1 LLQLANIIARTQSP
15 NNKPMCRANVGPCL
29 MREGFSQ
36 IGFSIFAF
44 ARRSLVSFGVI
55 AALLLPAASRAGV
68 LSESDLQR
76 VEALKPLFANLMS
89 DLSQTAK
96 RSDVAA
102 ADANCIN
109 STIQELLQIS
119 DELASYEY
127 LIGMDREIKDF
138 GDKSPGDKNPMHDL
152 VKFAADKSSAI
163 LTSERKRLVQLSDQC
178 AHSPVASSK
187 TQETLQVIDTTT
199 TVLTA
204 IRDRL

>member
-1 LLQLANIIARTQSP
+1 
-15 NNKPMCRANVGPCL
+15 MC
-29 MREGFSQ
+29 EGFGQ
-36 IGFSIFAF
+36 IGFSIFAL
-44 ARRSLVSFGVI
+44 ARRSVVSLGVI
-55 AALLLPAASRAGV
+55 GALLLPATSTAGV
-68 LSESDLQR
+68 LSENDLQK

-102 ADANCIN
+102 ADVNCIN

-138 GDKSPGDKNPMHDL
+138 SDKNPGDKNPMRDL
-152 VKFAADKSSAI
+152 VKFAADKSSSI

-178 AHSPVASSK
+178 AHSPIASSK
-187 TQETLQVIDTTT
+187 TQETLQVIDTTA

>member
-1 LLQLANIIARTQSP
+1 
-15 NNKPMCRANVGPCL
+15 MC
-29 MREGFSQ
+29 EGFCQ
-36 IGFSIFAF
+36 IGLSIFAL
-44 ARRSLVSFGVI
+44 ARRSLVSLGVI
-55 AALLLPAASRAGV
+55 AGLLLPAASRAGV
-68 LSESDLQR
+68 LSESDLQK
-76 VEALKPLFANLMS
+76 VEALKPLFASLMS

-96 RSDVAA
+96 RPDVAA
-102 ADANCIN
+102 ADASCIN

-127 LIGMDREIKDF
+127 LIGMDREIKDL
-138 GDKSPGDKNPMHDL
+138 GDKNPMHDL

-178 AHSPVASSK
+178 ARSPLASSK

>member
-1 LLQLANIIARTQSP
+1 
-15 NNKPMCRANVGPCL
+15 
-29 MREGFSQ
+29 MREGFCGN
-36 IGFSIFAF
+36 GFSILALTRWSMF
-44 ARRSLVSFGVI
+44 SLGVI
-55 AALLLPAASRAGV
+55 SALLSPAAASAGV

-102 ADANCIN
+102 ADASCIN

-138 GDKSPGDKNPMHDL
+138 GDKNPGDKSSGDKNPMRDL
-152 VKFAADKSSAI
+152 VKFAADKSSSI

-187 TQETLQVIDTTT
+187 AQETLQVIDTTT
-199 TVLTA
+199 IVLTS

>member
-1 LLQLANIIARTQSP
+1 
-15 NNKPMCRANVGPCL
+15 MCDGSGR
-29 MREGFSQ
+29 
-36 IGFSIFAF
+36 IGFSLFAPVQQR
-44 ARRSLVSFGVI
+44 ALALGVI
-55 AALLLPAASRAGV
+55 AALTLPAVSSAGV
-68 LSESDLQR
+68 LSENDLQK
-76 VEALKPLFANLMS
+76 VEALKPLFTNLMS

-96 RSDVAA
+96 RPDVAA

-138 GDKSPGDKNPMHDL
+138 GDKNPGDKNPGEKNPMRDL
-152 VKFAADKSSAI
+152 IKFAADKSSSI
-163 LTSERKRLVQLSDQC
+163 LTTERKRLVQLSDQC

-187 TQETLQVIDTTT
+187 AQETLQVIDTTT
-199 TVLTA
+199 AVLTA

>member
-1 LLQLANIIARTQSP
+1 
-15 NNKPMCRANVGPCL
+15 MRAGS
-29 MREGFSQ
+29 GH
-36 IGFSIFAF
+36 IGFSIFARG
-44 ARRSLVSFGVI
+44 RRHALGLGVI
-55 AALLLPAASRAGV
+55 LALLLPGAAGAGV
-68 LSESDLQR
+68 LSESDLQK

-96 RSDVAA
+96 RPDVAA
-102 ADANCIN
+102 ADVNCIN

-138 GDKSPGDKNPMHDL
+138 GDKNPGEKNPMRDL
-152 VKFAADKSSAI
+152 VKFAADKSSSI
-163 LTSERKRLVQLSDQC
+163 LTTERKRLVQLSDQC

-187 TQETLQVIDTTT
+187 TQQTLQVIDTTT
-199 TVLTA
+199 TVLTT

>member
-1 LLQLANIIARTQSP
+1 
-15 NNKPMCRANVGPCL
+15 
-29 MREGFSQ
+29 MREGFSR
-36 IGFSIFAF
+36 IRFSIFALARQSVLSLF
-44 ARRSLVSFGVI
+44 AI
-55 AALLLPAASRAGV
+55 AILLLPVTSKAGV
-68 LSESDLQR
+68 LSESDLQK

-102 ADANCIN
+102 ADVNCIN

-138 GDKSPGDKNPMHDL
+138 GDKSPMRDL

-178 AHSPVASSK
+178 AHFPVASSK

-199 TVLTA
+199 VVLTA

>member
-1 LLQLANIIARTQSP
+1 
-15 NNKPMCRANVGPCL
+15 
-29 MREGFSQ
+29 MREGFC
-36 IGFSIFAF
+36 GNGLSIAAL
-44 ARRSLVSFGVI
+44 ARWSILSFGVI
-55 AALLLPAASRAGV
+55 AALLSPAASSAGV
-68 LSESDLQR
+68 LSENDLQR

-96 RSDVAA
+96 RPDVAA
-102 ADANCIN
+102 ADASCIN

-127 LIGMDREIKDF
+127 LIGMDREIKDL
-138 GDKSPGDKNPMHDL
+138 GDKNPMHDL
-152 VKFAADKSSAI
+152 VKFAADKSSSI

-187 TQETLQVIDTTT
+187 TQQTLQVIDTTT
-199 TVLTA
+199 IVLTS

>member
-1 LLQLANIIARTQSP
+1 
-15 NNKPMCRANVGPCL
+15 

-36 IGFSIFAF
+36 IGFSISAL
-44 ARRSLVSFGVI
+44 ARRSLVSLGVI

-68 LSESDLQR
+68 LSENDLQK

-96 RSDVAA
+96 RPDVAA
-102 ADANCIN
+102 ADASCIN

-127 LIGMDREIKDF
+127 LIGMDREIKDL
-138 GDKSPGDKNPMHDL
+138 GDKNPMHDL